1 MIIAKINEEVVGS
14 IFGPSGR
21 VLREL
26 ENRYKLNVDAHKLS
40 DDRKFRLIS
49 ITGNIINTCGFLY
62 EIGELVGSANII
74 ISPKIAGHVYVYAQ
88 SLLNPINSNGSRPPA
103 SSVPSSTVAV
113 PKSGNVN
120 LIDLETSII
129 VKKHDSA
136 SSDSEF

>member
-1 MIIAKINEEVVGS
+1 MFIAKVNEAVVGS

-26 ENRYKLNVDAHKLS
+26 ENRYKLIVDAHKLS

-74 ISPKIAGHVYVYAQ
+74 ISPKIVGRVYVYAQ
-88 SLLNPINSNGSRPPA
+88 SLLNPINSNGSRPPE
-103 SSVPSSTVAV
+103 
-113 PKSGNVN
+113 KMFNKQRRNQKRERNN
-120 LIDLETSII
+120 LKEQIFFKLI
-129 VKKHDSA
+129 
-136 SSDSEF
+136 F